1 MNNEQAPTGNQ
12 HHDLAELAALSGID
26 RDWWDSLGNH
36 HDVSEASLR
45 HLLAGLRVLDDT
57 GASDAD
63 IGAALHRERHA
74 LWHSLLPPVRV
85 LQQDKAYGIELVVD
99 EAALG
104 ASWHWQITLEDA
116 TQLEGSF
123 TPSELAMAGHE
134 GGGAGESRT
143 DLDGVKRE
151 LRWLALP
158 TLPVGYHRIS
168 VRNQGNEHPS
178 NQHPG
183 DEHTCTAHLIVA
195 PPRCHEFAQESTGG
209 DSPKKLWGFSVQL
222 YALRSSSS
230 SGIGDIGDLIH
241 ALEATHTLGAD
252 LVGINPLHALF
263 AHAPEDASP
272 YSPSSRVFINPLY
285 IDLTAVPGYAD
296 LTQQERDASLPSPA
310 NTPEFVD
317 YTAAAQCKLSSLELL
332 FARLEQAGTDAPEQQ
347 AFARWQAEQG
357 RSLQSFA
364 TFEMLREL
372 DASDASLGHGS
383 WRRWPATWQDP
394 HSDAVAQLAKQ
405 HANRI
410 RFHAWLQWLAATQ
423 LNHAAERAA
432 ELGLEVGLYRDLA
445 VGIAANGADA
455 WAESDVYVPDVHV
468 GAPPDEF
475 SVNGQDWGLPPMNP
489 RELRLRGYAPFRDM
503 LRANMSAAGALRIDH
518 VMGLAR
524 LFFIPAGAT
533 PNEGAYVAS
542 DLEEMLA
549 VLAIE
554 STRARCVVI
563 GEDLGT
569 VPDGFR
575 ERLHAAG
582 VLAYRLMY
590 FEKHYESD
598 GRFRQPQDYASQ
610 SLVGANTHD
619 LPTLIGF
626 WNGTD
631 ISLRAHLNLFPSEA
645 MHERQLQE
653 RAADRHRLL
662 VALAEQG
669 LLPHGID
676 MHQPDQVDMNSAL
689 VDAIHRYLARSAS
702 SILVVNIEDVLGETE
717 QMNLPG
723 TDRDRYPN
731 WRRRPALPVTEWSA
745 SPRFKQTAELIS
757 EER

>member
-1 MNNEQAPTGNQ
+1 
-12 HHDLAELAALSGID
+12 
-26 RDWWDSLGNH
+26 
-36 HDVSEASLR
+36 
-45 HLLAGLRVLDDT
+45 
-57 GASDAD
+57 
-63 IGAALHRERHA
+63 
-74 LWHSLLPPVRV
+74 
-85 LQQDKAYGIELVVD
+85 
-99 EAALG
+99 
-104 ASWHWQITLEDA
+104 
-116 TQLEGSF
+116 
-123 TPSELAMAGHE
+123 
-134 GGGAGESRT
+134 
-143 DLDGVKRE
+143 
-151 LRWLALP
+151 
-158 TLPVGYHRIS
+158 
-168 VRNQGNEHPS
+168 
-178 NQHPG
+178 
-183 DEHTCTAHLIVA
+183 
-195 PPRCHEFAQESTGG
+195 
-209 DSPKKLWGFSVQL
+209 
-222 YALRSSSS
+222 
-230 SGIGDIGDLIH
+230 
-241 ALEATHTLGAD
+241 
-252 LVGINPLHALF
+252 
-263 AHAPEDASP
+263 
-272 YSPSSRVFINPLY
+272 
-285 IDLTAVPGYAD
+285 
-296 LTQQERDASLPSPA
+296 
-310 NTPEFVD
+310 
-317 YTAAAQCKLSSLELL
+317 
-332 FARLEQAGTDAPEQQ
+332 
-347 AFARWQAEQG
+347 
-357 RSLQSFA
+357 LQSFA

-503 LRANMSAAGALRIDH
+503 LRANMRAAGALRIDH

-702 SILVVNIEDVLGETE
+702 SILVVNIEDVAACKRGSGFSSIGRW
-717 QMNLPG
+717 MMAAAN
-723 TDRDRYPN
+723 PN
-731 WRRRPALPVTEWSA
+731 TAPAHHIPS
-745 SPRFKQTAELIS
+745 
-757 EER
+757 